1 MIFCCTPCSLPG
13 LCDLLLYTVFP
24 AWPGLL
30 LLKSSRVTCPIPNLS
45 FVFSPVTLCYTSRSS
60 PFLCVFTCN
69 LLLHIPFPTFPVPA
83 AFTRVTHPV
92 PCLFFVLS
100 PVAFRYTFR
109 SPPFLSAFTCNLVL
123 QTPFP
128 TLPVSAAFTRV
139 THPGPRL
146 SFVLS
151 PVTLCYKPRSPSFL
165 YAFTCNLVFTNPGPH
180 LSLMLSPATL
190 CDKPRTP
197 IFPLCFH
204 L

>member
-60 PFLCVFTCN
+60 PFLCVFTCK
-69 LLLHIPFPTFPVPA
+69 LLLHIPFPTFPVP
-83 AFTRVTHPV
+83 
-92 PCLFFVLS
+92 
-100 PVAFRYTFR
+100 
-109 SPPFLSAFTCNLVL
+109 
-123 QTPFP
+123 
-128 TLPVSAAFTRV
+128 AAFTRV

-165 YAFTCNLVFTNPGPH
+165 YAFTCNLVFTNPVPH
-180 LSLMLSPATL
+180 LSFMLSLVT
-190 CDKPRTP
+190 CVYKPRSSP
-197 IFPLCFH
+197 FFFH